1 MAINK
6 PELTLSVQMIFNRFK
21 VYYDG
26 ENDSEPECD
35 GEIIL
40 LVPRKPEDI
49 MKKEQNKELTCCCCE
64 CCHCKS
70 CLCACLS
77 KCLCNAFPQ
86 HSTANQFFTP
96 RMFEAYHKEGSS
108 ACEDAKADVFLQTVS
123 SVVDVRDSST
133 EEPNRVAFQPLTGD
147 SCSVEDGIQLLERP
161 RLK

>member
-6 PELTLSVQMIFNRFK
+6 PELTLSLQMIVNRFK
-21 VYYDG
+21 VHYDE
-26 ENDSEPECD
+26 ENDSHPKRD

-40 LVPRKPEDI
+40 LVPRKNEDI
-49 MKKEQNKELTCCCCE
+49 WSKEEKEELTCCCE

-96 RMFEAYHKEGSS
+96 RMFQAYHEEGSR
-108 ACEDAKADVFLQTVS
+108 ACEEAKADVFLQTVS
-123 SVVDVRDSST
+123 SVVDVRDNST
-133 EEPNRVAFQPLTGD
+133 EEPNSLEVAFPPLRSD
-147 SCSVEDGIQLLERP
+147 SCSEDDTILL
-161 RLK
+161 LDIS

>member
-6 PELTLSVQMIFNRFK
+6 PELTLSLQMILNRFK
-21 VYYDG
+21 VHYDE
-26 ENDSEPECD
+26 ENDSEPERD

-49 MKKEQNKELTCCCCE
+49 RSKAKKEELTCCCCE

-96 RMFEAYHKEGSS
+96 RMFQVYHEEGSR
-108 ACEDAKADVFLQTVS
+108 ACKDAKADVFLQTVS
-123 SVVDVRDSST
+123 SVVDVRDRST
-133 EEPNRVAFQPLTGD
+133 EEPNTVASQPLRGD
-147 SCSVEDGIQLLERP
+147 SCSVDERTQLLGDHD
-161 RLK
+161 

>member
-21 VYYDG
+21 VHYDG

-49 MKKEQNKELTCCCCE
+49 MKKEENKELTCCCCE

-96 RMFEAYHKEGSS
+96 RMFQAYHEEGSR

-123 SVVDVRDSST
+123 SVVDVRDRST
-133 EEPNRVAFQPLTGD
+133 EEPNTVASQPLRGD
-147 SCSVEDGIQLLERP
+147 SCSVDERTQLLGDHD
-161 RLK
+161 